1 MPESKTEIRDGMR
14 IDWDVPIRMD
24 DGLELRA
31 DIFRPI
37 AQGRVPVILTC
48 GPYGKGLAFQDGFGF
63 AYNKLV
69 ADFPEVAAGT
79 SQKYQCWE
87 TVDPEKWVPDGYACV
102 RVDSRGAGRSQGIMD
117 LFSPREVKDIYNAIE
132 WAAAQPWSS
141 GKVGLCGISYYAM
154 NQWLVASL
162 QPPHLAAMCAW
173 EGAADS
179 YREWSRHGGIL
190 CTFAPYIVDLQIK
203 TVQHGVGRRGSRS
216 RVTGEWVAGP
226 ATLTE
231 EELGA
236 RRADIGA
243 DHLAHPLDDDF
254 HKSRSPDWSKVTVPF
269 LSAANWG
276 AQGIHLR
283 GNIEAFTRAASQ
295 EKWLEAHGLE
305 HWTHFYSD
313 YGVRLQKRFFAHYL
327 KGEANGWKEHQP
339 PVALQIRHPGNRF
352 VERAEQEWP
361 LARTQWIRYYLDPAL
376 GALRPDAPGDGTL
389 TYEALGEGVT
399 FMTPPLAAPTEI
411 TGPVAA
417 RLFVSSSTTDAD
429 LFLVL
434 RVFSPDL
441 KEVSFFGVVDPLTP
455 VGLGWLR
462 ASQRKLDA
470 KLSTPSRPYHSHD
483 EKQPLKPG
491 EIVQLDIE
499 IWPTCIAI
507 PAGFRLALTV
517 RGRDY
522 QHAAAGK
529 IPLAHQRVGPVV
541 PNGVGPFFH
550 DDPRDRPASI
560 FGGKVTLHCD
570 AGHPSHV
577 LLPVIAPAS
586 QDA

>member
-1 MPESKTEIRDGMR
+1 MPALKSEIRDGMR

-31 DIFRPI
+31 DIFRPV
-37 AQGRVPVILTC
+37 AEGRAPVILTC

-69 ADFPEVAAGT
+69 TDFPEVAART

-102 RVDSRGAGRSQGIMD
+102 RVDSRGAGRSPGVMD

-190 CTFAPYIVDLQIK
+190 CTFPSYIADLQIK
-203 TVQHGVGRRGSRS
+203 PVQHGVGRRGARS
-216 RVTGEWVAGP
+216 RATGEFVAGP

-236 RRADIGA
+236 NRADMGA
-243 DHLAHPLDDDF
+243 EHLAHPLDDEF
-254 HKSRSPDWSKVTVPF
+254 HQSRSPDWSKVTTPF

-283 GNIEAFTRAASQ
+283 GNIEAFTRAASK

-305 HWTHFYSD
+305 HWTHFYTD
-313 YGVRLQKRFFAHYL
+313 YGVNLQKRFFACYL
-327 KGEANGWKEHQP
+327 RGEPNGWKERQA
-339 PVALQIRHPGNRF
+339 PVTLQIRHPGNRF
-352 VERAEQEWP
+352 VERAEKEWP
-361 LARTQWIRYYLDPAL
+361 LARTRWTKFYLDPVAHS
-376 GALRPDAPGDGTL
+376 LRTDAPGKGAV
-389 TYEALGEGVT
+389 TYDALGDGVT
-399 FMTPPLAAPTEI
+399 FVTAPLVAQTEI

-417 RLFVSSSTTDAD
+417 KLFVSSSTADAD

-434 RVFSPDL
+434 RVFTPDM
-441 KEVSFFGVVDPLTP
+441 KEVSFLGVVDPLTP

-462 ASQRKLDA
+462 ASQRKLDP
-470 KLSTPSRPYHSHD
+470 KLSMPYRPYHSHD
-483 EKQPLKPG
+483 EKQPLQPG
-491 EIVQLDIE
+491 QIIELDIE

-507 PAGFRLALTV
+507 PPGFRIALSV

-529 IPLAHQRVGPVV
+529 LPLAGARLGPVV
-541 PNGVGPFFH
+541 PNGVGAFFH

-560 FGGKVTLHCD
+560 FGGEVTLHCVAD
-570 AGHPSHV
+570 RPSHL
-577 LLPVIAPAS
+577 LLPVIPPAR
-586 QDA
+586 

>member
-1 MPESKTEIRDGMR
+1 LADSKIEHRDGMC
-14 IDWDVPIRMD
+14 IHWDVPVPMD
-24 DGLELRA
+24 DGLTLRA
-31 DIFRPI
+31 DVFRPL
-37 AQGRVPVILTC
+37 GEGKVPVILTC

-69 ADFPEVAAGT
+69 SDFPEVASGS

-87 TVDPEKWVPDGYACV
+87 TVDPEKWVPQGYACV
-102 RVDSRGAGRSQGIMD
+102 RVDSRGAGRSPGYMD
-117 LFSPREVKDIYNAIE
+117 LFSPREVKDIYCAIE
-132 WAAAQPWSS
+132 WAALQSWST

-190 CTFAPYIVDLQIK
+190 CTFGPYIADLQIK
-203 TVQHGVGRRGSRS
+203 TVQHGVGRRGARS
-216 RVTGEWVAGP
+216 RVTGEFVAGP
-226 ATLTE
+226 VTLTE

-236 RRADIGA
+236 NRADMVA
-243 DHLAHPLDDDF
+243 DHLKHDLDDEW
-254 HKSRSPDWSKVTVPF
+254 HRSRSPDWSRVTVPF
-269 LSAANWG
+269 LSSANWG

-283 GNIEAFTRAASQ
+283 GNFEAFMRAASN

-305 HWTHFYSD
+305 HWTHFYTD
-313 YGVRLQKRFFAHYL
+313 YGVKLQQRFFAHYL
-327 KGEANGWKEHQP
+327 KGENNGWKERQP
-339 PVALQIRHPGNRF
+339 RVTLQVRHPGNRF
-352 VERAEQEWP
+352 VEREENEWP
-361 LARTQWIRYYLDPAL
+361 LARTQWTKFYLDPADL
-376 GALRPDAPGDGTL
+376 ALRNDAPGKGTL
-389 TYEALGEGVT
+389 SYDALGEGLT
-399 FMTPPLAAPTEI
+399 FLTPPLPKPTEI

-417 RLFVSSSTTDAD
+417 KLFVSSTTSDAD

-434 RVFSPDL
+434 RVFTPDM
-441 KEVSFFGVVDPLTP
+441 KEVAFLGVVDPLTP

-462 ASQRKLDA
+462 ASQRKLDPR
-470 KLSTPSRPYHSHD
+470 LSRPYRPYHTHD
-483 EKQPLKPG
+483 EKQPLEPG
-491 EIVQLDIE
+491 EIVELDIE

-507 PAGFRLALTV
+507 PPGFRIALSV

-529 IPLAHQRVGPVV
+529 LPLFHQRVGPVV

-550 DDPRDRPASI
+550 DDPRDRPVSI
-560 FGGKVTLHCD
+560 FGGRVTLHCD
-570 AGHPSHV
+570 AAHPSHL
-577 LLPVIAPAS
+577 LLPVIPGG
-586 QDA
+586 